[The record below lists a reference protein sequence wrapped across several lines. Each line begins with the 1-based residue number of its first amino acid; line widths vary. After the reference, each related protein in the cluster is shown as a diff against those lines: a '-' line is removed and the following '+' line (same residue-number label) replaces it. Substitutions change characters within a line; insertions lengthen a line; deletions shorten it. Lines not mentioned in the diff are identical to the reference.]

1 MDIKQITTPEL
12 NQNCLVLYHDRYLY
26 GTWRPN
32 RFNPNK
38 LTLET
43 QEHWRF
49 VEQNDKHLQEIWL
62 ITGFKEPPVFPCD
75 HCNVMVKGTFDC
87 PDCRQPVGSKCKKW
101 TCKCC
106 KNGSKYCCKEE
117 RCPNCGEDVVTET
130 YHETDIRE
138 WIEYND

>member
-1 MDIKQITTPEL
+1 MKIEQITTPEL

-43 QEHWRF
+43 QEHWRY
-49 VEQNDKHLQEIWL
+49 VEQDDKHLQEIWL
-62 ITGFKEPPVFPCD
+62 ITGFKEPPIFLCD
-75 HCNVMVKGTFDC
+75 HCNVMVKGTFNC

-101 TCKCC
+101 SCKCC
-106 KNGSKYCCKEE
+106 ENGSRYCCQEE

-138 WIEYND
+138 WIE